1 MIILEKIK
9 ELTKESPEKLILT
22 YDIIRTIIIQFIVQL
37 LFSVNDKSLKLLSPI
52 FLQTTFYLCVGIIFF
67 WMAIYRLFIN
77 YDEYFNIL
85 KN

>member
-9 ELTKESPEKLILT
+9 ELTNDSPEKLVLT
-22 YDIIRTIIIQFIVQL
+22 YDIIRTIIVQFIVQL
-37 LFSVNDKSLKLLSPI
+37 LFSVNDKSIQLLSPI
-52 FLQTTFYLCVGIIFF
+52 FLQTTFYLCAGIIFF